1 MTHPLTAKSTLKQI
15 TIEGRYHHIQPVPQL
30 PNFAARI
37 EGVDLTKPLSPEVR
51 SELYQALLDFE
62 VLTFPAQELAPAQH
76 LELASV
82 FGPVAQGAYFPR
94 KKGHEKIE
102 VLENDEARP
111 PSIDHWHS
119 DLTWLKEPPA
129 GTVIQITEVPPVGGN
144 TSWTSV
150 TKAFAAL
157 SPGLQT
163 YLRTLSATHTWEI
176 SNWRN
181 YLANLGEDVLINSI
195 RNFKPVTHPI
205 AKIHPESGKEA
216 LFVNETFTR
225 NIEGIPRDESKA
237 ILGFLYQWIKQPEF
251 VYTHLWKVHEIA
263 VWDNRTT
270 QHYASA
276 DYWPHR
282 RVNQRVTFDP
292 RGSIQAQSNTLQAVG
307 GADRKSAAAYG
318 T

>member
-1 MTHPLTAKSTLKQI
+1 MSHVLTAKSATS
-15 TIEGRYHHIQPVPQL
+15 TVSVDDRYHHIKPLPQL

-37 EGVDLTKPLSPEVR
+37 EGVDLTKPLSPAVR

-62 VLTFPAQELAPAQH
+62 VLTFPAQELTPAQH
-76 LELASV
+76 LELASA

-94 KKGHEKIE
+94 KQGHEQIE
-102 VLENDEARP
+102 VIENDEKRP

-119 DLTWLKEPPA
+119 DLTWLQEPPA
-129 GTVIQITEVPPVGGN
+129 GTAIQITEVPPSGGN
-144 TSWTSV
+144 TSWIST

-163 YLRTLSATHTWEI
+163 YLRGLNAIHTWEI
-176 SNWRN
+176 SNWRT
-181 YLANLGEDVLINSI
+181 YIANLGEDVLINSI
-195 RNFKPVTHPI
+195 RNFKPVVHPI
-205 AKIHPESGKEA
+205 AKIHPDSGKEA

-225 NIEGIPRDESKA
+225 NIEGISRDESKA
-237 ILGFLYQWIKQPEF
+237 ILAFLYQWIKQPEF
-251 VYTHLWKVHEIA
+251 IYTHHWRAHEIA

-270 QHYASA
+270 QHYAAA

-292 RGSIQAQSNTLQAVG
+292 RGARQAKANTLEAVG
-307 GADRKSAAAYG
+307 GADRKSAVPYG
-318 T
+318 I

>member
-1 MTHPLTAKSTLKQI
+1 MSGILIAKSQSNPI
-15 TIEGRYHHIQPVPQL
+15 VIEGRYRHIRLLPQL

-37 EGVDLTKPLSPEVR
+37 EGVDLTKPLAPEVR
-51 SELYQALLDFE
+51 EELYRALLDFE
-62 VLTFPAQELAPAQH
+62 VLTFPAQELAPEQH

-94 KKGHEKIE
+94 KQGHEQIE
-102 VLENDEARP
+102 VLENDERRP

-129 GTVIQITEVPPVGGN
+129 GTVIQITEVPPFGGN
-144 TSWTSV
+144 TSWIST

-163 YLRTLSATHTWEI
+163 YLRGLSAVHTWEI

-195 RNFKPVTHPI
+195 RNFKPVVHPI

-237 ILGFLYQWIKQPEF
+237 ILAFLYQWIKQPEF
-251 VYTHLWKVHEIA
+251 VYTHHWKAHEIA

-270 QHYASA
+270 QHYAAA

-292 RGSIQAQSNTLQAVG
+292 RNVVGGNANTLKAVG
-307 GADRKSAAAYG
+307 GADRQSAVAYG
-318 T
+318 A